1 MNIGLFSETYPPDIN
16 GVATSTNALFNVLN
30 AHGHHAYVITTQL
43 SDKEKEVTFEDNIIR
58 IPGFEFKQ
66 LYGYR
71 IAGIYNPQAM
81 KIIKQLKLD
90 VIHVQT
96 EAGIGIFGKTIAR
109 NLQLPVVYTYHTM
122 YEDYTYYVTRGRIEG
137 FARQVVRNFSRG
149 EAEKAT
155 EFITPSE
162 KVKDII
168 RSYGYEGYINVVP
181 TGVDFSRFE
190 ASRINHEKL
199 LEFKKKHNLEDKFIL
214 LSLGRVAKE
223 KSIDVLLRGYADYL
237 KNEITPTHFLIV
249 GLGPALEDL
258 KLLAQQL
265 KIEEHVTFLGPVPPE
280 DTPFYYHLGDLFVS
294 ASISETQGLTFM
306 EAMAAGKL
314 LLARYDENLVD
325 VIKDG
330 KTGFFFH
337 NEKDFETQLNKVIL
351 LEPSVRD
358 EMIKSAYQLVE
369 TYSLPR
375 FYTNI
380 MEVYRRAVRHN
391 F

>member
-1 MNIGLFSETYPPDIN
+1 MNIALFSETYPPDIN
-16 GVATSTNALFNVLN
+16 GVATSTQALFNVLN
-30 AHGHHAYVITTQL
+30 AHGHHAYVVTTQL
-43 SDKEKEVTFEDNIIR
+43 TDKEKEVTFFDNIIR
-58 IPGFEFKQ
+58 IPGIEFKQ

-81 KIIKQLKLD
+81 KIIKRLKLD

-96 EAGIGIFGKTIAR
+96 EAGIGIFGKTVAR
-109 NLQLPVVYTYHTM
+109 ALELPIVYTYHTM

-181 TGVDFSRFE
+181 TGIDFSRFE
-190 ASRINHEKL
+190 ASKINHEKL
-199 LEFKKKHNLEDKFIL
+199 IEFKKNHQLEDKFIL

-223 KSIDVLLRGYADYL
+223 KSIDVLLQGYAEYL
-237 KNEITPTHFLIV
+237 KTETVPTHFLVV

-258 KLLAQQL
+258 KQLAHQL
-265 KIEEHVTFLGPVPPE
+265 KIADHVSFLGPVSPD
-280 DTPFYYHLGDLFVS
+280 DTPFYYHLADLFIS

-306 EAMAAGKL
+306 EAMAAGKM
-314 LLARYDENLVD
+314 LLARYDENLAD

-330 KTGFFFH
+330 KTGFFFR
-337 NEKDFETQLNKVIL
+337 NEKDFETQLNKVINL
-351 LEPSVRD
+351 DSGVR
-358 EMIKSAYQLVE
+358 EQMIKNAYQLVE

-380 MEVYRRAVRHN
+380 IEVYRRAIRHN